1 MDPNT
6 LIFSAPEHCVS
17 NLLCC
22 LAPQWYS
29 KIPHIAYNH
38 LYFNNRSTVWESS
51 DPVFIMALFCF
62 HRESLKLYHLMP
74 RTTSLHAQ
82 RRPWNV
88 WSLLSYP
95 EHLFSVMPR
104 CSFKFCQFTPSIP
117 PLPIFPCLLPDTYTQ
132 PLSSPALS
140 WKTADPLHSIWLFS
154 LLLPMLPRW
163 DFLKKCITHYTA
175 HSAICIPTLSH
186 RMVSL
191 LWNTP
196 IALFVT
202 APIVEL
208 PSSSANPVFILVFGA
223 FSHLSEILLPSFW
236 YYSMPAPDLVTWFL
250 LGCFVLLDINA
261 LVRTSPSTLRLVIPW
276 EVFHPS
282 LVMGTSPFRGIFK
295 RL

>member
-154 LLLPMLPRW
+154 LLLPILPRW
-163 DFLKKCITHYTA
+163 DFLKKMYNPPHCTQCNMHP
-175 HSAICIPTLSH
+175 HPKSPH
-186 RMVSL
+186 GFF
-191 LWNTP
+191 
-196 IALFVT
+196 ALKHTNSTVCDRPNCWT
-202 APIVEL
+202 TKQ
-208 PSSSANPVFILVFGA
+208 
-223 FSHLSEILLPSFW
+223 FS
-236 YYSMPAPDLVTWFL
+236 
-250 LGCFVLLDINA
+250 
-261 LVRTSPSTLRLVIPW
+261 
-276 EVFHPS
+276 
-282 LVMGTSPFRGIFK
+282 
-295 RL
+295 

>member
-6 LIFSAPEHCVS
+6 VIFSAPEHCVS

-29 KIPHIAYNH
+29 KIPHIAYSH
-38 LYFNNRSTVWESS
+38 LYFNNRSKVWESS
-51 DPVFIMALFCF
+51 DSVFIMALFCF
-62 HRESLKLYHLMP
+62 HRGSLKLYHLMP

-95 EHLFSVMPR
+95 KHLFSVMPR
-104 CSFKFCQFTPSIP
+104 CSFKFCQFTPNIP
-117 PLPIFPCLLPDTYTQ
+117 PLPIFPCLLPETYTQ
-132 PLSSPALS
+132 LLSFPVLSLEDFRPSPLYLA
-140 WKTADPLHSIWLFS
+140 
-154 LLLPMLPRW
+154 LLPPPSHVTTLR
-163 DFLKKCITHYTA
+163 FLQKCITHHTA

-186 RMVSL
+186 CKVSL

-202 APIVEL
+202 VPTVEL
-208 PSSSANPVFILVFGA
+208 PSSSANPVFTLVFGA
-223 FSHLSEILLPSFW
+223 SSHLSGILLPSFW
-236 YYSMPAPDLVTWFL
+236 YYSMSAPDLVIWFL

-261 LVRTSPSTLRLVIPW
+261 HVRTSPSTLRLVILW